1 MQAINQL
8 WTDERL
14 EAAICGTP
22 AEREAAIRYMFG
34 GRKQMDRV
42 IKYVVAH
49 GGTDADGQDVFQDA
63 VVLFERNIRQGK
75 FNRQSTLDTY
85 FFAIVKWHWVSLRRQ
100 QKPTVEFNPANYDEQ
115 VQAVDTHV
123 ISADH
128 RKILE
133 EALTLIGKKCKKILR
148 FTGLSLSN
156 EEIAAEMGFS
166 SPEMARKEV
175 FRCRER
181 FREFIRQRPGLEM
194 VLQSIIRK

>member
-1 MQAINQL
+1 MQAIDQT

-14 EAAICGTP
+14 EAAICGTQL
-22 AEREAAIRYMFG
+22 EREKAIRYMFG

-42 IKYVVAH
+42 KNYVVTH
-49 GGTDADGQDVFQDA
+49 GGTEADGQDVFQDA

-85 FFAIVKWHWVSLRRQ
+85 FFAIVKWHWITLRRQ
-100 QKPTVEFNPANYDEQ
+100 QKPTVELNPATHEEQ
-115 VQAVDTHV
+115 VQAVDV
-123 ISADH
+123 GIISEDH
-128 RKILE
+128 RNVLE
-133 EALTLIGKKCKKILR
+133 GALSLIGDKCKKILR

-156 EEIAAEMGFS
+156 EEIASEMGYS